1 MSKVYTRTGD
11 RGKTSLYTGERV
23 SKDSLRVEAYG
34 SVDEADSV
42 LGQARAFAVHENV
55 KSTIY
60 KLQKDLWMLMADV
73 ASVGNEPNIKPED
86 VTELE
91 RLIDSYTE
99 SLQPLDHFL
108 VPGET
113 KSESFLNAARSVVRR
128 AERAMWRLNE
138 SEPVN
143 EVDIRYLNRLS
154 DLCFTLGRY
163 ESEGK

>member
-42 LGQARAFAVHENV
+42 LGQARAFAIHENV

-163 ESEGK
+163 ESEVK

>member
-154 DLCFTLGRY
+154 DLCFTLGRF
-163 ESEGK
+163 ESEVK

>member
-113 KSESFLNAARSVVRR
+113 KRESFLNAARSVVRR

-163 ESEGK
+163 ESEVK

>member
-86 VTELE
+86 VNEQE

-99 SLQPLDHFL
+99 SLQPLYHFL

-163 ESEGK
+163 ESEVK

>member
-113 KSESFLNAARSVVRR
+113 KSESFLNVARSVVRR

-163 ESEGK
+163 ESEVK

>member
-55 KSTIY
+55 KSPIY

-163 ESEGK
+163 ESEVK

>member
-91 RLIDSYTE
+91 RLTDSYTE

-163 ESEGK
+163 ESEVK

>member
-60 KLQKDLWMLMADV
+60 KLQKDLWMLMAGV

-163 ESEGK
+163 ESEVK

>member
-11 RGKTSLYTGERV
+11 RGKTSLYTGECV

-163 ESEGK
+163 ESEVK

>member
-73 ASVGNEPNIKPED
+73 ASVGNEPNIKLED

-163 ESEGK
+163 ESEVK

>member
-113 KSESFLNAARSVVRR
+113 KSESFLNETRSVVRR

-163 ESEGK
+163 ESEVK

>member
-113 KSESFLNAARSVVRR
+113 KSEGFLNAARSVVRR

-163 ESEGK
+163 ESEVK

>member
-1 MSKVYTRTGD
+1 
-11 RGKTSLYTGERV
+11 
-23 SKDSLRVEAYG
+23 
-34 SVDEADSV
+34 
-42 LGQARAFAVHENV
+42 
-55 KSTIY
+55 
-60 KLQKDLWMLMADV
+60 MADV

-108 VPGET
+108 VPG
-113 KSESFLNAARSVVRR
+113 VRR

-163 ESEGK
+163 ESEVK

>member
-60 KLQKDLWMLMADV
+60 MLQKVLWMLMADV
-73 ASVGNEPNIKPED
+73 SSVGIEPTIKPED

-163 ESEGK
+163 ESEVK

>member
-73 ASVGNEPNIKPED
+73 ASIGNEPNIKPED

-163 ESEGK
+163 ESEVK

>member
-113 KSESFLNAARSVVRR
+113 KSESFLNAARSVGRR

-163 ESEGK
+163 ESEVK

>member
-91 RLIDSYTE
+91 RLIDSYKE

-163 ESEGK
+163 ESEVK

>member
-34 SVDEADSV
+34 SVAEADSV

-163 ESEGK
+163 ESEVK

>member
-113 KSESFLNAARSVVRR
+113 KSESFLNAARSVVIR

-143 EVDIRYLNRLS
+143 EMDIRYLNRLS

-163 ESEGK
+163 ESEVK

>member
-42 LGQARAFAVHENV
+42 LGQARVFAVHENV

-163 ESEGK
+163 ESEVK

>member
-60 KLQKDLWMLMADV
+60 KLQKDLWILMADV

-163 ESEGK
+163 ESEVK

>member
-113 KSESFLNAARSVVRR
+113 KSESFLNAASSVVRR

-163 ESEGK
+163 ESEVK

>member
-128 AERAMWRLNE
+128 AERAMWKLNE

-163 ESEGK
+163 ESEVK

>member
-143 EVDIRYLNRLS
+143 EVDIRYLNQLS
-154 DLCFTLGRY
+154 DHCITMRKY
-163 ESEGK
+163 ESEVK

>member
-128 AERAMWRLNE
+128 AERLNE

-163 ESEGK
+163 ESEVK

>member
-91 RLIDSYTE
+91 RLIDSYTD

-108 VPGET
+108 VPGDT
-113 KSESFLNAARSVVRR
+113 KSECLLNAARSVVRR

-163 ESEGK
+163 ESEVK

>member
-91 RLIDSYTE
+91 RLIDSYAE

-163 ESEGK
+163 ESEVK

>member
-73 ASVGNEPNIKPED
+73 ASVGNEPNIKPEN

-163 ESEGK
+163 ESEVK

>member
-73 ASVGNEPNIKPED
+73 ASVGNKPNIKPED

-163 ESEGK
+163 ESEVK

>member
-60 KLQKDLWMLMADV
+60 KSQKDLWMLMADV

-113 KSESFLNAARSVVRR
+113 KSESFLNARRSVVRR

-163 ESEGK
+163 ESEVK

>member
-128 AERAMWRLNE
+128 AERAMWILNE

-163 ESEGK
+163 ESEVK

>member
-154 DLCFTLGRY
+154 YLCFTLGRY
-163 ESEGK
+163 ESEVK

>member
-73 ASVGNEPNIKPED
+73 ASVGNVPNIKPED

-163 ESEGK
+163 ESEVK

>member
-55 KSTIY
+55 KSTVY

-163 ESEGK
+163 ESEVK

>member
-23 SKDSLRVEAYG
+23 SKDSLRVDAYG

-163 ESEGK
+163 ESEVK

>member
-113 KSESFLNAARSVVRR
+113 KSESFLNAARSVVGR

-163 ESEGK
+163 ESEVK